1 MLASYCV
8 MKISEWCDPM
18 LIHGATKKHNFLAPS
33 RFGSKI
39 TIGPINSINVIAK
52 TEKGLLIFSKIEPNS

>member
-8 MKISEWCDPM
+8 MKLSDWCNPM
-18 LIHGATKKHNFLAPS
+18 LIHGATKKHNFLALS

-39 TIGPINSINVIAK
+39 TIGTINSINVFAK